1 MADDRVEVGDVED
14 RIVQLMLA
22 FGQGAGS
29 HLLSIAAI
37 RAARQLYWQRVAD
50 YGGDWYEALPGAVFF
65 ARALGAAAAHL
76 AATDGRQFI
85 EPEHFIEASKRTS
98 VHAFIDCPFCEEA

>member
-1 MADDRVEVGDVED
+1 MSDDRELGDVED
-14 RIVQLMLA
+14 RIVQLMIA

-29 HLLSIAAI
+29 HLMSIAAI
-37 RAARQLYWQRVAD
+37 RTARELYLDKVAE
-50 YGGDWYEALPGAVFF
+50 YEGDWYEALPAAVFF

-76 AATDGRQFI
+76 AATDGHQFI
-85 EPEHFIEASKRTS
+85 EPSHFVEASKRTS